1 MRDVGRTVEE
11 AGAMVRLL
19 LTPDGLA
26 RLQSPSWQLQERVG
40 AGGQR
45 LRWLQFAMTW
55 GLGSSAGFWA
65 QPQAGPG
72 LASRIAQCSVGTA

>member
-1 MRDVGRTVEE
+1 
-11 AGAMVRLL
+11 MVRLL